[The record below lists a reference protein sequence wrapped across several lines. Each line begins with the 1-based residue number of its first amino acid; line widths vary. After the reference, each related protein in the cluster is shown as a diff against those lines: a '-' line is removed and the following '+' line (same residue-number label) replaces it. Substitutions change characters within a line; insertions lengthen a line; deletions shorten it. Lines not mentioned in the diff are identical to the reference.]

1 VTRRSIYI
9 QTSRMLLRLEKRR
22 LERAMSQGWDAG
34 MSCELDA
41 VLVAL
46 EALSGERTEEKG
58 AA

>member
-1 VTRRSIYI
+1 
-9 QTSRMLLRLEKRR
+9 MLLRLEKRR